1 MNHRREHASK
11 EETLSKTTPALCLH
25 NVTTTDLLL
34 ALADACDV
42 MLWIHHPIHRDG
54 SIFFLLHHQ
63 TGDFDIAMKQ
73 SRYDILKLESALA
86 LKFVCYPKCSCVVQV
101 IIKRHGSVVTSSNW
115 VRCSP
120 DCTSFAEMESRW
132 FGCSRASAAWS
143 RPRLGTS
150 RSSTSPSRSPSTRC
164 LSEDSSQLPSKWPER
179 YHAVMISARAVRQY
193 AHLPGSVSQFLHQLT
208 YHEEGIFSI
217 FTICE
222 EGVFSRFPLIYS
234 HFHSRLLTTSEK
246 SKISSENFLQPPKGQ
261 QSKSCRRWTPPSAVR
276 LPPYHEK
283 ASVSCAFCLNMTFLV
298 NKGR

>member
-1 MNHRREHASK
+1 M
-11 EETLSKTTPALCLH
+11 
-25 NVTTTDLLL
+25 
-34 ALADACDV
+34 
-42 MLWIHHPIHRDG
+42 
-54 SIFFLLHHQ
+54 
-63 TGDFDIAMKQ
+63 
-73 SRYDILKLESALA
+73 
-86 LKFVCYPKCSCVVQV
+86 FVCCAGDHQAP
-101 IIKRHGSVVTSSNW
+101 RHHGHQQQLGPVFPWYELCGDGVAM
-115 VRCSP
+115 VRMQP
-120 DCTSFAEMESRW
+120 GA
-132 FGCSRASAAWS
+132 ASAAWS

-246 SKISSENFLQPPKGQ
+246 SKISSENFLQPPQSQ

>member
-1 MNHRREHASK
+1 M
-11 EETLSKTTPALCLH
+11 SKTTPALCLH
-25 NVTTTDLLL
+25 NVTTMNLLL

-73 SRYDILKLESALA
+73 SRYDILKLEAALA
-86 LKFVCYPKCSCVVQV
+86 LKFVCYPKCVRVLCRWS
-101 IIKRHGSVVTSSNW
+101 SSNTTVWSPAPTW
-115 VRCSP
+115 VWCSP
-120 DCTSFAEMESRW
+120 ACTSFLEVESRW

-150 RSSTSPSRSPSTRC
+150 RSSTSPSRSPSSRC
-164 LSEDSSQLPSKWPER
+164 SSEYSSQLPSKWPER

-246 SKISSENFLQPPKGQ
+246 SKISSENFLQPPQGQ
-261 QSKSCRRWTPPSAVR
+261 QSKSCRRWIPPSAVR

>member
-1 MNHRREHASK
+1 MWSPAATGSGVPLIVRALRRWS
-11 EETLSKTTPALCLH
+11 
-25 NVTTTDLLL
+25 
-34 ALADACDV
+34 
-42 MLWIHHPIHRDG
+42 RDG
-54 SIFFLLHHQ
+54 S
-63 TGDFDIAMKQ
+63 D
-73 SRYDILKLESALA
+73 
-86 LKFVCYPKCSCVVQV
+86 
-101 IIKRHGSVVTSSNW
+101 
-115 VRCSP
+115 
-120 DCTSFAEMESRW
+120 
-132 FGCSRASAAWS
+132 AAG
-143 RPRLGTS
+143 RRQRG
-150 RSSTSPSRSPSTRC
+150 
-164 LSEDSSQLPSKWPER
+164 
-179 YHAVMISARAVRQY
+179 ARAVRQY

-246 SKISSENFLQPPKGQ
+246 SKISSENFLQPPQSQ

>member
-1 MNHRREHASK
+1 MTAALCPHNHGPS
-11 EETLSKTTPALCLH
+11 SGCGSCLH
-25 NVTTTDLLL
+25 NDVIIQFIMMVPSSSYYTIR
-34 ALADACDV
+34 ADQRFRCCNETMQVWHDERFFNWNQLW
-42 MLWIHHPIHRDG
+42 LWIL
-54 SIFFLLHHQ
+54 FC
-63 TGDFDIAMKQ
+63 
-73 SRYDILKLESALA
+73 ILN
-86 LKFVCYPKCSCVVQV
+86 VCVLCRWS
-101 IIKRHGSVVTSSNW
+101 SSNTTVWSPAPTW
-115 VRCSP
+115 VWCSP
-120 DCTSFAEMESRW
+120 ACTSFIKMESRL
-132 FGCSRASAAWS
+132 FGWRSCSWESAAWS
-143 RPRLGTS
+143 RPRLGST
-150 RSSTSPSRSPSTRC
+150 TSPSQSPSSRC
-164 LSEDSSQLPSKWPER
+164 SSEYSSQLPSKWPER

-246 SKISSENFLQPPKGQ
+246 SKISSENFLQPPQGQ